1 MTIGS
6 TVGSY
11 IPYSWGEV
19 SIVSFSGL
27 VCGSI
32 GAILGILYGYKKT
45 HPKAVTMATQINDP
59 DDDII

>member
-6 TVGSY
+6 SVGSY
-11 IPYSWGEV
+11 LPYAWGEV
-19 SIVSFSGL
+19 SIISFSGL

-45 HPKAVTMATQINDP
+45 HPKDAVVTNQTTDS